1 MITKVSF
8 QSIWSILI
16 EQHILLNEKRDNI
29 FQIQIIYLLKR
40 GNKIINQRYNNF
52 KRFGEYLNLLY
63 SNINMLIISLEFPLN
78 LNLTDKHSCLFIIQ
92 IVSLVFIFSHEI
104 IYIYECVYVYV

>member
-8 QSIWSILI
+8 ERKWSILI
-16 EQHILLNEKRDNI
+16 EQHSLRNERRDNI

-40 GNKIINQRYNNF
+40 GNKIPNQRYKNF
-52 KRFGEYLNLLY
+52 KRFGEYLNLLCT
-63 SNINMLIISLEFPLN
+63 NINMLIIFLEFPLN
-78 LNLTDKHSCLFIIQ
+78 LNLIDKHSCLFIIQ

-104 IYIYECVYVYV
+104 IYIYEYVYVYV